1 MAMLKAAAKDS
12 WSQVF
17 KRVSAA
23 RIGKGWTWD
32 ELAKKAGIRVKS
44 WMTGIP
50 ATHPT
55 DAEVRKIAAAVGTTY
70 EWLRYGEGPDA

>member
-1 MAMLKAAAKDS
+1 MATVKAAGKDS

-17 KRVSAA
+17 KRISAA

-32 ELAKKAGIRVKS
+32 ELAKKAGIWVKS

-55 DAEVRKIAAAVGTTY
+55 DSEVRKIAAAVGTTY